1 MVVIKFRSESDANDT
16 LKKLKRMQKVTD
28 EIIECF
34 EDNMMDDNEDDDDDE
49 EFYRMN
55 RRNNMDTHNFR
66 RYRRR

>member
-34 EDNMMDDNEDDDDDE
+34 EDNMMDDNEDDDDE
-49 EFYRMN
+49 ESYRMN
-55 RRNNMDTHNFR
+55 RRDMDSRSFR

>member
-1 MVVIKFRSESDANDT
+1 MIVIKFRSESDANDT

-34 EDNMMDDNEDDDDDE
+34 EDHMMNDDEDDDEDE
-49 EFYRMN
+49 ESYRMN
-55 RRNNMDTHNFR
+55 RRDMDSRSFR